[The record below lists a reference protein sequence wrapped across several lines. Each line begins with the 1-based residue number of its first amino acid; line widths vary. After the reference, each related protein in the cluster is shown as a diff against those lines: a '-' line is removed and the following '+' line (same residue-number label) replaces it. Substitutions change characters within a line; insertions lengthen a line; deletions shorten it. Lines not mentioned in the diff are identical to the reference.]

1 MAVGRDALAV
11 NLSAR
16 VCYGDEGS
24 SGESSLS
31 VSTAGPTYASL
42 AERRVLVAEDWT
54 RIPAAPTASDH
65 RVEASAR

>member
-1 MAVGRDALAV
+1 MPVRRDALAV
-11 NLSAR
+11 NLSGR

-24 SGESSLS
+24 SRESSLS

-42 AERRVLVAEDWT
+42 AERVLVAEDWT
-54 RIPAAPTASDH
+54 RIFAAPAASDH